1 MHEKLWT
8 KEYLYSVYILF
19 LCHMGPYLLLSVI
32 SLFAKQLTGS
42 DAYAGMMASV
52 FALSG
57 FGDSQMEGE
66 SHMLVFHRLDEQ
78 AHGIHHDAGVGR
90 FNGDNDVVEMVVD
103 RNA

>member
-1 MHEKLWT
+1 MKEKLWT
-8 KEYLYSVYILF
+8 RDYLYSVLVLF

-57 FGDSQMEGE
+57 LTARSLSAVRLDDPEGE
-66 SHMLVFHRLDEQ
+66 KN
-78 AHGIHHDAGVGR
+78 GV
-90 FNGDNDVVEMVVD
+90 
-103 RNA
+103 A